1 MKTMIREMWNQS
13 NTLLDLFFT
22 KVNGHLIEQTVIQYY
37 LNHIQSLIPKDDISF
52 EPETTP

>member
-1 MKTMIREMWNQS
+1 MIREMWNQS